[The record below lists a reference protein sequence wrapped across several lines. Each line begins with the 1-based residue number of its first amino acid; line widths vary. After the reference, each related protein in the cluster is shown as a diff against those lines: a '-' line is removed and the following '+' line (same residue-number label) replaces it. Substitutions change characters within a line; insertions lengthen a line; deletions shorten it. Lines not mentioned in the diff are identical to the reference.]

1 MNQLYSI
8 SRNLVMAVIMLLV
21 FSSAHAQT
29 RTIKGKVLD
38 AGNNTPLPGANIV
51 IAGSVQGT
59 TSDANGNFSLS
70 VPNSAQQIVVS
81 FVGYIKKNV
90 PITNA
95 SDYTISLSAEE
106 GSLNE
111 VVVIGYGSR
120 EKKDLTGAISTV
132 SSKEI
137 SKSVAQAPELAM
149 QGRMAGVFVS
159 TPGGS
164 PLARPQVRI
173 RGVSTFGNA
182 EPLYV
187 VDGIPLTE
195 YGSGTDNA
203 SGSVTRDIRGN
214 VNVLSMINPN
224 DIESMSVLKDASA
237 AAIYGVRAANG
248 VVLITTKKGAR
259 GTPKVDVSVSH
270 SIQNVTKK
278 LNMLDV
284 SQFVALYRE
293 AYANNPNEAKNLPV
307 QFDPTN
313 AAYLGNKPTTDW
325 PIPTTAF
332 GYRAGTMPRVIMSQ
346 RVIPTR
352 KAL

>member
-159 TPGGS
+159 TPGVAHWHAPRS
-164 PLARPQVRI
+164 
-173 RGVSTFGNA
+173 
-182 EPLYV
+182 
-187 VDGIPLTE
+187 
-195 YGSGTDNA
+195 A
-203 SGSVTRDIRGN
+203 SGG
-214 VNVLSMINPN
+214 L
-224 DIESMSVLKDASA
+224 
-237 AAIYGVRAANG
+237 VRSGMRNRSTLWMG
-248 VVLITTKKGAR
+248 F
-259 GTPKVDVSVSH
+259 H
-270 SIQNVTKK
+270 
-278 LNMLDV
+278 
-284 SQFVALYRE
+284 
-293 AYANNPNEAKNLPV
+293 
-307 QFDPTN
+307 
-313 AAYLGNKPTTDW
+313 
-325 PIPTTAF
+325 
-332 GYRAGTMPRVIMSQ
+332 
-346 RVIPTR
+346 
-352 KAL
+352 